1 MSENKAPVAK
11 KKKTESS
18 NIFLSVALLL
28 IIGVMGYLVVDLKK
42 KLSDVKIQS
51 ESASLASSSVRQE
64 VLEMLQFLKQD
75 SSNGK
80 VHENLAENKIL
91 KGKSITETMKAPTY
105 HLCANDKFAT
115 IIKFHPSGYFMLW
128 SETKENL
135 KIITDHSKAETA
147 YYFIDGKKMNV
158 LLFDQGESILDSVT
172 GIKTDKN
179 NVITELSFS
188 KTKFSRKNCPEDIN
202 LIN

>member
-1 MSENKAPVAK
+1 
-11 KKKTESS
+11 
-18 NIFLSVALLL
+18 
-28 IIGVMGYLVVDLKK
+28 MGYLVVDLKK

-64 VLEMLQFLKQD
+64 VLEMLQFLMQE

-80 VHENLAENKIL
+80 VYENLAENKIL
-91 KGKSITETMKAPTY
+91 KGESITEAMKAPTY
-105 HLCANDKFAT
+105 YLCANDKFST

-128 SETKENL
+128 SDTKENL